1 MAELMQQM
9 RDPASIGTGG
19 SVGSIPQSIV
29 SSSGANS
36 NDIHRALR
44 GQGIHST
51 PASNLKLSE
60 QMRHAQHDSSPIQN
74 GASQANG
81 QQQSATSAG
90 GRISAS
96 KSFSGGLNHTASGGN
111 IQASGSVSS
120 SLSSLP
126 DISANNSQFFEVLY
140 VGKIKV
146 SHKRVPFTFID
157 DALPKF
163 KAYDAQKLKQQ
174 LDAARKTNGDE
185 PSDQNSSETSS
196 NGQPTQAGLN
206 RISESNESQSVP
218 AESEQD
224 SISSSSNNSS
234 PATSQADNKENTL
247 PLAQAPDD
255 AEVFRGRRVSHFDI
269 PAKKVDSKEEDSNN
283 DESTTSKNTNG
294 CTKVDEYQRS
304 VSLQQPQKDSKSS
317 SDEE

>member
-9 RDPASIGTGG
+9 RDPASVGTGG

-74 GASQANG
+74 GPGQANG
-81 QQQSATSAG
+81 QQQNVTSVG

-96 KSFSGGLNHTASGGN
+96 KSFSGGLNHSASGGN

-174 LDAARKTNGDE
+174 LDAARKV
-185 PSDQNSSETSS
+185 SELAKLRAQLHGYT
-196 NGQPTQAGLN
+196 GQ
-206 RISESNESQSVP
+206 V
-218 AESEQD
+218 
-224 SISSSSNNSS
+224 
-234 PATSQADNKENTL
+234 
-247 PLAQAPDD
+247 
-255 AEVFRGRRVSHFDI
+255 
-269 PAKKVDSKEEDSNN
+269 
-283 DESTTSKNTNG
+283 
-294 CTKVDEYQRS
+294 
-304 VSLQQPQKDSKSS
+304 
-317 SDEE
+317 

>member
-81 QQQSATSAG
+81 QQPSATSAG

-96 KSFSGGLNHTASGGN
+96 KSFSGGLNHSASGGN

-269 PAKKVDSKEEDSNN
+269 PAKKV
-283 DESTTSKNTNG
+283 
-294 CTKVDEYQRS
+294 
-304 VSLQQPQKDSKSS
+304 
-317 SDEE
+317 